1 MSISRPII
9 KPAEMLLPTDMTTGH
24 LKYLLNDYI
33 ITYIYKH
40 VIDLHGRRNKGF
52 AKKVP
57 WQIGNF
63 NHEAKR
69 K

>member
-40 VIDLHGRRNKGF
+40 VIDLHGRRNKGI

-57 WQIGNF
+57 
-63 NHEAKR
+63 
-69 K
+69 